1 MLPVGLEQ
9 SEVRSVLVW
18 SAQQVDVKM
27 FTVDSVATLEIF
39 AHCIKDSEVHSA
51 DMLALKAFAYILARA
66 CLKVARALAF
76 GAAWQLRCVAS
87 DLLNP

>member
-27 FTVDSVATLEIF
+27 FTVDSEILEI
-39 AHCIKDSEVHSA
+39 
-51 DMLALKAFAYILARA
+51 
-66 CLKVARALAF
+66 ARALAF

-87 DLLNP
+87 DPLNP